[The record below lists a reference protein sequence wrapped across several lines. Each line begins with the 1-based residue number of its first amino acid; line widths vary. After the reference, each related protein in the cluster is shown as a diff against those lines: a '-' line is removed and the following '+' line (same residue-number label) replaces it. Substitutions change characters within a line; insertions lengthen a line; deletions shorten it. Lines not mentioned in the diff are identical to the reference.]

1 MGEQDEYMREELFAK
16 TGIKT
21 EELAEG
27 EYAKRL
33 ARVLSVLKTDCVVS
47 EIWASQVDDASL
59 KQVAGCYVAFFS
71 HDSPRPDLFFS
82 EYYFKDEAKKFY
94 HVKEASPF
102 TTNDTKY
109 MLVTVDKSATFRR
122 SEIEAG
128 LAAYNHPPRFP
139 AIFVKDKRINGLWVK
154 QGGQLVKPSGV
165 YIKQNGTIKKM

>member
-1 MGEQDEYMREELFAK
+1 MGDQIEYMREELFAK

-27 EYAKRL
+27 EYAQRL
-33 ARVLSVLKTDCVVS
+33 AEVLSVLTTDCSVS
-47 EIWASQVDDASL
+47 EIWASEVDDASL

-71 HDSPRPDLFFS
+71 YDKPRPDLFFG

-128 LAAYNHPPRFP
+128 LAASQGTPIYVGTKRVNQ
-139 AIFVKDKRINGLWVK
+139 AICKVGGVLKAVQGIYVK
-154 QGGQLVKPSGV
+154 QGG
-165 YIKQNGTIKKM
+165 IKKIM